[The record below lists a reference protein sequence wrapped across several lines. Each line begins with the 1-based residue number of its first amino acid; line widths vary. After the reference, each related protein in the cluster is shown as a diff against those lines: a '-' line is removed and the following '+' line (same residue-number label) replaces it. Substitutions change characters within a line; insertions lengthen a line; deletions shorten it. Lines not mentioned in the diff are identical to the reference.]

1 MQAPADV
8 KTNLRYGNVVPNKRR
23 KLPSGKI
30 TSESVQIGR
39 KDRDQSQANAQQQMR
54 DLSLLAWMVRRH
66 LDYVSSFRFNF
77 KTAAD
82 EADAAK
88 VALDD
93 YIHTLFNWH
102 AIPDRFD
109 VAARLGREEGFR
121 LFELEKTIAG
131 DAGMLK
137 IPSLLVMQMIESDLI
152 AKPKTGKLNAK
163 GKAQKIPQNVERTV
177 HPDDGCIYNRTYAGR
192 VDQWC
197 LCSRG
202 LDGKGLHFDQLVD
215 RTSMIFDGYFT
226 RYSSQT
232 RGVSPLT
239 TALNSCSDIYNGIDL
254 QLAKARIHALFGI
267 AVFRDYSG
275 GDYADEFGE
284 GAADEETEA
293 PVDGT
298 TDSGVLAEL
307 APDQMTMVDMDT
319 NGKID
324 LLESKTP
331 SAEFRDFIET
341 VARIVLISLDIPYT
355 AYNSAAS
362 SFSGIMAD
370 QNMYE
375 VACKHKRRK
384 NEWARKSY
392 SDWLIE
398 QAFAKNSNIAIEG
411 DIATLAQAAGYTMA
425 QVQSRVEWISSGMPW
440 LQQMQEVQGEILAI
454 ASGADNPVDIARS
467 HGTDV
472 WENIR
477 KTGEVLAFAEQ
488 HGVPLVFA
496 QSGSRSMA
504 EVLMAAEPETEPEVA
519 Q

>member
-1 MQAPADV
+1 MSSDNLQAPTEG
-8 KTNLRYGNVVPNKRR
+8 KKNLRYGNVTPNKRR

-30 TSESVQIGR
+30 TSEAVQIGR
-39 KDRDQSQANAQQQMR
+39 KDRDQSQANAQQQVR

-77 KTAAD
+77 KTSAD
-82 EADAAK
+82 EEDTNK

-93 YIHTLFNWH
+93 YIHSLFNWH
-102 AIPDRFD
+102 AVPDSFD

-121 LFELEKTIAG
+121 LFELEKTTAG

-152 AKPKTGKLNAK
+152 AKPKDGKFNAK
-163 GKAQKIPQNVERTV
+163 GKAQKIPQNVAKNV
-177 HPDDGCIYNRTYAGR
+177 HPDDGCIYDRTYAGR

-202 LDGKGLHFDQLVD
+202 PDGKGLHFDQLVD

-226 RYSSQT
+226 RFSSQT

-275 GDYADEFGE
+275 GDWDEEVGE
-284 GAADEETEA
+284 GAGEEGA
-293 PVDGT
+293 ANPDGT
-298 TDSGVLAEL
+298 STVESTEL
-307 APDQMTMVDMDT
+307 VPDQMTMMDFDT
-319 NGKID
+319 NGRVD

-355 AYNSAAS
+355 AYNSAGS
-362 SFSGIMAD
+362 SCRPEHVRGVL
-370 QNMYE
+370 Q
-375 VACKHKRRK
+375 
-384 NEWARKSY
+384 
-392 SDWLIE
+392 
-398 QAFAKNSNIAIEG
+398 
-411 DIATLAQAAGYTMA
+411 AQA
-425 QVQSRVEWISSGMPW
+425 P
-440 LQQMQEVQGEILAI
+440 QE
-454 ASGADNPVDIARS
+454 
-467 HGTDV
+467 
-472 WENIR
+472 
-477 KTGEVLAFAEQ
+477 
-488 HGVPLVFA
+488 
-496 QSGSRSMA
+496 
-504 EVLMAAEPETEPEVA
+504 
-519 Q
+519 